1 MQREGRCTGTLT
13 KQVRASLLSSE
24 GSHLAMQPANTQRTE
39 CRFPTTGFGTFG
51 FGARVVP
58 QCRLEEDAKAQNST
72 SIVRSQS
79 SNGKYQD
86 GDCNGIR
93 SL

>member
-39 CRFPTTGFGTFG
+39 CRFPQPALGRSDLVQGWFHSADLKGTLKP
-51 FGARVVP
+51 RTPLQSYV
-58 QCRLEEDAKAQNST
+58 AKAPWQIS
-72 SIVRSQS
+72 R
-79 SNGKYQD
+79 
-86 GDCNGIR
+86 R
-93 SL
+93 RL

>member
-39 CRFPTTGFGTFG
+39 CRFPQQALGRSDLVRG
-51 FGARVVP
+51 VVP
-58 QCRLEEDAKAQNST
+58 QCGLEEDAKAQNST

-79 SNGKYQD
+79 SMANIKTETLTGFA
-86 GDCNGIR
+86 
-93 SL
+93 L